1 MAVHGPA
8 RASTV
13 WAAAVGLCAVRGD
26 MEAFRAVT
34 RDPLNAAAWHRKVVV
49 HTPAMGTTATANN
62 YRLYPVTIHAK

>member
-1 MAVHGPA
+1 VHGPA
-8 RASTV
+8 RAPTV

-34 RDPLNAAAWHRKVVV
+34 RDPLNAAARHRKVVV
-49 HTPAMGTTATANN
+49 QAPPLAATATANN